1 MNRALAEAK
10 IMDAETLEDALRWLK
25 PKERFVVLHDRAL
38 LDLVAR
44 LAPKTEALPRQ
55 EAAE

>member
-44 LAPKTEALPRQ
+44 LAPKTENLPHQ